1 MNRAWMLLVLGGC
14 GESTM
19 TMMMNPNAPLP
30 NQPAAYVQ
38 SDTQVEA
45 TKMDANLSCLGTFKD
60 PAGPTAATPVDM
72 TVKDFEKST
81 PVTGATVEVYTS
93 LAQFNAKTPAT
104 MAGPTTADGKVTLMM
119 PAGFYRV
126 IFRTTAD
133 PLKTIETVEFNRVWD
148 DKERVSVSNATK
160 GEIPGLV
167 SVVPDDTKGVVAG
180 DLRDCDNKP
189 VGGLLFNVT
198 STGGSFDGKSL
209 TFYFLDV
216 DASTTVPARSQK
228 WTSGDGVFAT
238 LNVPPGDATLEAR
251 GLLKK
256 TDTMLTKVS
265 TAVAPVRANAIT
277 VVQLSPLGM

>member
-1 MNRAWMLLVLGGC
+1 MVLLLAGC
-14 GESTM
+14 GGDNAM
-19 TMMMNPNAPLP
+19 MMMNPNAPLP
-30 NQPAAYVQ
+30 NQPAAFVQ

-45 TKMDANLSCLGTFKD
+45 TKMDANLTCLGTFKD
-60 PAGPTAATPVDM
+60 PAGPTAVTPVNM

-81 PVTGATVEVYTS
+81 AVTGATVEVYTS
-93 LAQFNAKTPAT
+93 LADFNAKKPAA
-104 MAGPTTADGKVTLMM
+104 MAGPTAADGKLTLMM

-133 PLKTIETVEFNRVWD
+133 PAKTIETVEFNRTWD
-148 DKERVSVSNATK
+148 DKERVSVSIATK

-180 DLRDCDNKP
+180 DMRDCDNKRM
-189 VGGLLFNVT
+189 GGLLFNVT
-198 STGGSFDGKSL
+198 LAGSNFDAKPL

-228 WTSGDGVFAT
+228 WTSGDGIFAT
-238 LNVPPGDATLEAR
+238 LNVPAGDATLEAR

-256 TDTMLTKVS
+256 TDTLLTKLS
-265 TAVAPVRANAIT
+265 SAVAPVRTNAIT
-277 VVQLSPLGM
+277 VVQLSPLGSGM